1 MATKTVEGLEAV
13 ADILIF
19 AAQQAGLGVRDLIR
33 LLEAG
38 MSAEQLMDCIAA
50 KLADKPLEN

>member
-1 MATKTVEGLEAV
+1 MAEKQIHGLDVV
-13 ADILIF
+13 AGVLIF

-38 MSAEQLMDCIAA
+38 MSAEQLMYYLGA
-50 KLADKPLEN
+50 KLAERPI